1 MRKCCLQ
8 PDGPFFDQAYLFE
21 TEQFCSGLDADENFF
36 VNPVTFP
43 AAGRLCH

>member
-1 MRKCCLQ
+1 MQKCCLQ
-8 PDGPFFDQAYLFE
+8 AKEAFFDSVCLSE

-43 AAGRLCH
+43 VAGRLCH